1 MMTFLVSR
9 NTCRYRF
16 VHLIVIPQQHVSGSR
31 ELPCLLQ
38 WHLRASELECDDD
51 KEVDDES

>member
-16 VHLIVIPQQHVSGSR
+16 VHLIVIPQQDVSGSR